1 MCITESGQ
9 EREGIAEKAEMAGY
23 KLQETGRLDEI
34 EKLCSK
40 RSWTLQGEEYNAVIW
55 EQLLESE
62 SSDVES

>member
-23 KLQETGRLDEI
+23 KVQETGRLDEI

-40 RSWTLQGEEYNAVIW
+40 RS
-55 EQLLESE
+55 
-62 SSDVES
+62 